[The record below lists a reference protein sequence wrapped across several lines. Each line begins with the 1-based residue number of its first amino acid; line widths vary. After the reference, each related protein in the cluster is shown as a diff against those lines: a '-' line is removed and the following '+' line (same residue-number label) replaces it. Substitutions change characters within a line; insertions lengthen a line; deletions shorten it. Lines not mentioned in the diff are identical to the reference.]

1 MLVGIFLLAILTL
14 GAVSAQEGSSADVL
28 AVDGASSPVL
38 GDGVSYDKIIY
49 VNTTGDDSNSGSQTS
64 PYATINKGISSVNAS
79 DNAVIYLSEGT
90 FTGDNNTDLS
100 INLAHKNYNGSLT
113 FIGQGYDKTFIDG
126 EQMAPIFKSM
136 SGDSIIVFKNIAFI
150 NGKANTG
157 GAITTNAVLTIDNC
171 LFEDNYAT
179 GSNGGAI
186 YQRSND
192 FKVTNS
198 IFRNNSVNSY
208 GGSIFASSMQNAQ
221 LMNCVFENSVVR
233 STYCTG
239 AGAYIDA
246 SNSTIIKNNRFVNI
260 STSSNAKDAALYA
273 NSGYNGNGIIVNNTF
288 INCNNNGKNGA
299 VININGKNFVKDNK
313 FVNSTSASKG
323 QIFNGGSMNLIITFL
338 NNSTTSPTFEVSCR
352 VTDVDGNNV
361 SGQTQAYNGVTFYI
375 NGEQVGQA
383 AVTNGLAVLSL
394 TKLVPNGDLVI
405 NGTWGSNNVSMTQ
418 GILSVNIDQTP
429 IDLWVDGVHGSDLTG
444 DGSKLNPFK
453 TIGNAIT
460 YGFGKSLYPTIHIM
474 GGVYSG
480 VNNTNLT
487 FSNLGNLTLVGEGY
501 NKVLIDGQNRNWF
514 LKTGSYTNVVLK
526 NLTYK
531 NGSITKYISGLYS
544 LITTN
549 APSVIEDCIISDNV
563 NTYGGKIIDG
573 SSTIDNLTFCNNT
586 GMITGVSSI
595 DKSYLANN
603 KITNNYNLYFLEGG
617 YINITNSVFKNN
629 FGLVRAT
636 QQGISINNKF
646 INNTGSLL
654 SFILSKNDYFK
665 KNNGTAFIGFSNTY
679 NNYKMLC
686 DVINSTFIDCFGDKG
701 GAIQTVMGSIVDCT
715 FINNSANYG
724 GAIYLAPHYTSDYY
738 SVDSNYINWLY
749 FQR

>member
-1 MLVGIFLLAILTL
+1 MRLNKVMLVGIFLLAILTL

-28 AVDGASSPVL
+28 AVDSASSPVL
-38 GDGVSYDKIIY
+38 GDGVSYDKTIY

-150 NGKANTG
+150 NGKSNTG
-157 GAITTNAVLTIDNC
+157 GAITSNAVLTIDNC

-221 LMNCVFENSVVR
+221 LMNCVFENSIAR

-260 STSSNAKDAALYA
+260 STSGNAYDAALYA

-299 VININGKNFVKDNK
+299 VININGKNFVKGNA

-323 QIFNGGSMNLIITFL
+323 QIFNGGSMNVIITFL
-338 NNSTTSPTFEVSCR
+338 NNSTTSPTFKVSCR

-361 SGQTQAYNGVTFYI
+361 SGQTQVYNGVTFYI

-405 NGTWGSNNVSMTQ
+405 NGTWGSNNVSMTP

-429 IDLWVDGVHGSDLTG
+429 IDLWVDGARGSDLTG

-474 GGVYSG
+474 VEFI
-480 VNNTNLT
+480 V
-487 FSNLGNLTLVGEGY
+487 
-501 NKVLIDGQNRNWF
+501 VLI
-514 LKTGSYTNVVLK
+514 
-526 NLTYK
+526 
-531 NGSITKYISGLYS
+531 I
-544 LITTN
+544 LI
-549 APSVIEDCIISDNV
+549 
-563 NTYGGKIIDG
+563 
-573 SSTIDNLTFCNNT
+573 
-586 GMITGVSSI
+586 
-595 DKSYLANN
+595 
-603 KITNNYNLYFLEGG
+603 
-617 YINITNSVFKNN
+617 
-629 FGLVRAT
+629 
-636 QQGISINNKF
+636 
-646 INNTGSLL
+646 
-654 SFILSKNDYFK
+654 
-665 KNNGTAFIGFSNTY
+665 
-679 NNYKMLC
+679 
-686 DVINSTFIDCFGDKG
+686 
-701 GAIQTVMGSIVDCT
+701 
-715 FINNSANYG
+715 
-724 GAIYLAPHYTSDYY
+724 
-738 SVDSNYINWLY
+738 
-749 FQR
+749 

>member
-1 MLVGIFLLAILTL
+1 MMLVGIFLLAILTL

-28 AVDGASSPVL
+28 AVDSASSPVL
-38 GDGVSYDKIIY
+38 GDGVSYDKTIY

-150 NGKANTG
+150 NGKSNTG
-157 GAITTNAVLTIDNC
+157 GAITSNAVLTIDNC

-221 LMNCVFENSVVR
+221 LMNCVFENSIAR

-260 STSSNAKDAALYA
+260 STSGNAYDAALYA

-288 INCNNNGKNGA
+288 VNCNNNGKNGA
-299 VININGKNFVKDNK
+299 VININGKNFVKDNA

-323 QIFNGGSMNLIITFL
+323 QIFNGGSMNVIITFL
-338 NNSTTSPTFEVSCR
+338 NNSTTSPTFKVSCR

-405 NGTWGSNNVSMTQ
+405 NGSWGSNNVSMTP

-429 IDLWVDGVHGSDLTG
+429 IDLWVDGARGSDLTG

-474 GGVYSG
+474 GGVYS
-480 VNNTNLT
+480 
-487 FSNLGNLTLVGEGY
+487 
-501 NKVLIDGQNRNWF
+501 VLI
-514 LKTGSYTNVVLK
+514 
-526 NLTYK
+526 
-531 NGSITKYISGLYS
+531 I
-544 LITTN
+544 LI
-549 APSVIEDCIISDNV
+549 
-563 NTYGGKIIDG
+563 
-573 SSTIDNLTFCNNT
+573 
-586 GMITGVSSI
+586 
-595 DKSYLANN
+595 
-603 KITNNYNLYFLEGG
+603 
-617 YINITNSVFKNN
+617 
-629 FGLVRAT
+629 
-636 QQGISINNKF
+636 
-646 INNTGSLL
+646 
-654 SFILSKNDYFK
+654 
-665 KNNGTAFIGFSNTY
+665 
-679 NNYKMLC
+679 
-686 DVINSTFIDCFGDKG
+686 
-701 GAIQTVMGSIVDCT
+701 
-715 FINNSANYG
+715 
-724 GAIYLAPHYTSDYY
+724 
-738 SVDSNYINWLY
+738 
-749 FQR
+749 

>member
-1 MLVGIFLLAILTL
+1 MRLNKVMLVGIFLLAILTL

-28 AVDGASSPVL
+28 AVDSASSPVL
-38 GDGVSYDKIIY
+38 GDGVSYDKAIY

-113 FIGQGYDKTFIDG
+113 FVGRGYDKTFIDG

-157 GAITTNAVLTIDNC
+157 GAITSNAVLTIDNC

-179 GSNGGAI
+179 GYNGGAI
-186 YQRSND
+186 YQQSND

-221 LMNCVFENSVVR
+221 LMNCVFENSIAR
-233 STYCTG
+233 STYCSG

-246 SNSTIIKNNRFVNI
+246 YNSTIIKNNRFVNI
-260 STSSNAKDAALYA
+260 STSGNAKDAALYA

-288 INCNNNGKNGA
+288 INCNNKGQSSA
-299 VININGKNFVKDNK
+299 VININGKNFVKGNA

-323 QIFNGGSMNLIITFL
+323 QIFNGGSMNVIITFL
-338 NNSTTSPTFEVSCR
+338 NNSTTSPTFKVSCR

-405 NGTWGSNNVSMTQ
+405 NGTWGNNNVSMTP

-429 IDLWVDGVHGSDLTG
+429 IDLWVDGARGSDLTG

-514 LKTGSYTNVVLK
+514 LK
-526 NLTYK
+526 
-531 NGSITKYISGLYS
+531 
-544 LITTN
+544 
-549 APSVIEDCIISDNV
+549 
-563 NTYGGKIIDG
+563 
-573 SSTIDNLTFCNNT
+573 
-586 GMITGVSSI
+586 
-595 DKSYLANN
+595 
-603 KITNNYNLYFLEGG
+603 
-617 YINITNSVFKNN
+617 
-629 FGLVRAT
+629 
-636 QQGISINNKF
+636 
-646 INNTGSLL
+646 
-654 SFILSKNDYFK
+654 
-665 KNNGTAFIGFSNTY
+665 
-679 NNYKMLC
+679 
-686 DVINSTFIDCFGDKG
+686 
-701 GAIQTVMGSIVDCT
+701 
-715 FINNSANYG
+715 
-724 GAIYLAPHYTSDYY
+724 
-738 SVDSNYINWLY
+738 NW
-749 FQR
+749 